1 MTINRHQN
9 QFRKRFSHKKRI
21 QPRRAIA
28 GILLVAFFVSILPVA
43 PNQGFGMLT
52 AQAID
57 LERPTVTIRTELT
70 AFDQTGKNISVNEPE
85 SVGSV
90 NRSLEVEDTSEGVY
104 TIPTGDL
111 SYGIG
116 ATTQG
121 ELPEDFENIESL
133 TITFYQELP
142 DGTLERTIKTYENIR
157 ENMPRITGIDKPIV
171 SDDEMIVIN
180 SNETDITNLADNNF
194 IVNVGPTKAKVIT
207 NADSPAGDGLSD
219 KQIGLIPDEG
229 SFTGGVSDIVVQRL
243 TVKDPTDDNSL
254 RNVDTY
260 RRAVTII
267 TDLEL
272 DGIEMFPTMGRVG
285 SQVEFTRGNMSP
297 NGYDV
302 YFVENLSNINL
313 FNEESKAK
321 PVSPPVEVDDQWIY
335 TVEVPGV
342 RAGRDYF
349 VVLTPP
355 NRLDTRYVMDSQFR
369 VIEIED
375 SPTLEGFDPT
385 SASTRRP
392 TEVQLWGSYWTRL
405 AVPGLEDFVLEG
417 DDGGGD
423 FDPATAIRFKI
434 GGELYDHIPE
444 GESVETLVIQ
454 YEGSGDFR
462 FSDDGDEYKILSVER
477 RFRVYMGQDLS
488 IHEFTHNS
496 RQDGFE
502 DGQGAD
508 NSLKVRTRDFSDDQA
523 GPVPVELEVET
534 TIRIDDNL
542 DGERV
547 LSLRENLT
555 APGNFTYI
563 PSTEQPEVTDIV
575 PTIFPLQSPPIG
587 ATGYLNERIGSLQV
601 VIRGENFL
609 VTRYEDAGG
618 QDQIVQ
624 PRVDLGSTIIDPL
637 LEPGEIDGN
646 RYGPTKFEVLQG
658 GTVVDGK
665 GANQIGDTIVM
676 ILETG
681 TTGFPVANIT
691 NQDIR
696 ISNPRRESNEYD
708 AFVRFENMVD
718 FIYVDPNQYPRITSV
733 EPNLV
738 AMEGG
743 VPVRIDGSQ
752 LRSDARLYI
761 GGEEVT
767 TITDRSLEHIEFMA
781 PPGERP
787 GETQLQIINP
797 EGGIATHPFT
807 YTETDTN
814 PVLTSV
820 TPDRGT
826 ENTLLTLTGS
836 DFFRPDPTIVVDD
849 LDDIDAFLMNR
860 LIGSK
865 VEIAGRDI
873 NRYNRDGTRIALT
886 EYHAPEKTIEEP
898 VFVYLSDTDRWRTG
912 NGFDS
917 VIFVN
922 ESADPDAPVH
932 FFRLIRNRQNQYYLE
947 DGAANS
953 WRIRYNKEEE
963 QFEGVEEGGN
973 VAIQQLQNG
982 VLEIDGMTLRA
993 YTPYAVERVGS
1004 YDRITGNRVQVL
1016 GSNEIHARVPNM
1028 MGADWAGP
1036 GTYDVSVVNPDTQK
1050 ATRQNAFTYLGEP
1063 KNIPALRDIVP
1074 ELGPDSG
1081 GNLVTLKLDEAVT
1094 DASFTEGIRMF
1105 IGSQEVPRANMN
1117 LSVDGR
1123 EIVLTVP
1130 PYAGNLQQEGQRE
1143 ITLPLTLLNSDGGT
1157 FSVDYDNPIIVE
1169 RVQRDADGNE
1179 QTIQKE
1185 LLGYTYVVPTSN
1197 PEINRIVPTAGSAAG
1212 GYTVEIF
1219 GVDFRDFR
1227 RIRDEDGNLIETI
1240 TANPDITR
1248 PSRYDSE
1255 FDVLLDDLYPR
1266 VFFGTEEAELVEFD
1280 GEFLRVIVGPNDGTV
1295 PVYIVNNDAG
1305 ISNTVN
1311 FSFESSDPRI
1321 TSVNPPQGDR
1331 RGGTSVEIRGQALEE
1346 DLVTLM
1352 TKEYEENS
1360 PLVSVREE
1368 DTRLTR
1374 VRVGNRTNADLPR
1387 EHENSGVIQVNRT
1400 RVTLEDGLR
1409 FDYNSGD
1416 GGVLKAQITDQ
1427 GNTYHHEYLGFG
1439 AGEEVFINTRDLT
1452 REEDGETIQYPY
1464 EELVR
1469 LEIRNRR
1476 LFVEGGYAPEVAHR
1490 NQGHIVATMPSYFT
1504 TGRVR
1509 LSVINPDGGTANSDF
1524 EYITPDSNPVITN
1537 ILREGREPV
1546 RETREGY
1553 GEVMLQKV
1561 SQRGGNIIRVV
1572 GTDFREDATIRI
1584 GDILTIGPDHP
1595 NRMEDELPN
1604 QLVFELP
1611 ELPEATIDNLY
1622 RIVVTNFDGASAN
1635 SEEALYQGEESIAI
1649 YLEVIRGESN
1659 PRLDTVTPNK
1669 GPVTGGTRLTI
1680 RGNDFRQ
1687 EMDGHSDPIGVLFG
1701 EARVDEDSG
1710 DVEYVDYRQL
1720 EVVAPESPRFG
1731 TVRVR
1736 VENPDGELSLPPGE
1750 FQYIS
1755 QPNIES
1761 VDPPRIFAN
1770 DMDTEITLTGEMF
1783 MNGAQV
1789 ILGGRLVPINEVT
1802 DDMEVHGEGI
1812 RGVDED
1818 GKNRVFAVVGG
1829 VAANTVN
1836 VESENVM
1843 RVQFP
1848 ETLDLEHDDLIIL
1861 NPDGGLSDPDD
1872 APDFD
1877 YDIPVPDA
1885 PLVVEAVPGS
1895 EGSIHLIWSKSD
1907 PGVLNAAA
1915 SYEVYGKRSAEREY
1929 TFIAEANDADYLVRN
1944 LEPDTRYDFRVR
1956 ALNEYGS
1963 AIESGETSARTLH
1976 PDEDPKLE
1984 EKLEELDRQREEQ
1997 ETRGKEEVVNG
2008 TLVRTIGSREIPE
2021 GLSPYVIDFSGAN
2034 YSRHKDFVV
2043 AFPVQSLPGMDR
2055 EVVITDGTASLTITP
2070 NTLYTRDVSSLSVD
2084 ESRDG
2089 VARVHFTPM
2098 QGNEANALNSAIDR
2112 RQSRA
2117 SSPYKIDFSL
2127 KAGRTEKSLP
2137 RLLGTAQ
2144 MNIGLNTSS
2153 YPESNSGNT
2162 SIATYNPAS
2171 HGFQGNNGTTTTLR
2185 EAGMYMLLRN
2195 R

>member
-9 QFRKRFSHKKRI
+9 QFRKRFFHKKRI

-28 GILLVAFFVSILPVA
+28 GLLLVAFFVSILPVA
-43 PNQGFGMLT
+43 PNQGFGILS
-52 AQAID
+52 AWASD
-57 LERPTVTIRTELT
+57 LERPTVTIRTDL
-70 AFDQTGKNISVNEPE
+70 ADFDQTGKTISVNEPE

-90 NRSLEVEDTSEGVY
+90 NRSIEVEDTSEGVY
-104 TIPTGDL
+104 TIPAGDL
-111 SYGIG
+111 SYGLG

-121 ELPEDFENIESL
+121 NLPEDFKNIESVTL
-133 TITFYQELP
+133 IFYQELA
-142 DGTLERTIKTYENIR
+142 DGTLERDIKIYENIR
-157 ENMPRITGIDKPIV
+157 ENMPRITNIIKPIV

-180 SNETDITNLADNNF
+180 SDKTDITNLAEDNF
-194 IVNVGPTKAKVIT
+194 IVNVGSTEARVIT
-207 NADSPAGDGLSD
+207 NDDSPEGDGLSD
-219 KQIGLIPDEG
+219 KQIGLVPKEG
-229 SFTGGVSDIVVQRL
+229 SFTGGVNDIIVQRE
-243 TVKDPTDDNSL
+243 TEKETTTNSL

-260 RRAVTII
+260 RNAVTII

-302 YFVENLSNINL
+302 YFVENLTNINL
-313 FNEESKAK
+313 FNEEAKAK
-321 PVSPPVEVDDQWIY
+321 PVSLPVEVDDQWVY
-335 TVEVPGV
+335 TVEVPNV

-355 NRLDTRYVMDSQFR
+355 GRLDTRYVMDSQFR

-375 SPTLEGFDPT
+375 SPILEGFDPT
-385 SASTRRP
+385 SAPTRRP
-392 TEVQLWGSYWTRL
+392 TEVELWGSYWTRL
-405 AVPGLEDFVLEG
+405 AVPGLEDYVLAG
-417 DDGGGD
+417 DSD
-423 FDPATAIRFKI
+423 FDPATAIRFEI
-434 GGELYDHIPE
+434 GGDLYDHIPE

-462 FSDDGDEYKILSVER
+462 FSDDGDDYPILSVER

-496 RQDGFE
+496 SQDGFE

-534 TIRIDDNL
+534 MIRIEDL
-542 DGERV
+542 GSPSGERV
-547 LSLRENLT
+547 LSLRENLL
-555 APGNFTYI
+555 APGDFTYI
-563 PSTEQPEVTDIV
+563 PSTEQPDVTDIV
-575 PTIFPLQSPPIG
+575 PTIFPLQTEP
-587 ATGYLNERIGSLQV
+587 TGGVGHINDRIGPLQV

-609 VTRYEDAGG
+609 VTRYEDADG
-618 QDQIVQ
+618 QDRIAQ
-624 PRVDLGSTIIDPL
+624 PRVELGSTIIDPG
-637 LEPGEIDGN
+637 LEPGEIEGN

-658 GTVVDGK
+658 GTLVDGK

-676 ILETG
+676 TLETG
-681 TTGFPVANIT
+681 TSGFPVT
-691 NQDIR
+691 NTTNRDIR
-696 ISNPRRESNEYD
+696 ISNPRRESDDY
-708 AFVRFENMVD
+708 AVFRRFENMVD
-718 FIYVDPNQYPRITSV
+718 FTYVDPNQYPRITNV

-767 TITDRSLEHIEFMA
+767 AITDRSLEHIEFIA
-781 PPGERP
+781 PPGNRP
-787 GETQLQIINP
+787 GETQLQVINP

-814 PVLTSV
+814 PALTSV

-836 DFFRPDPTIVVDD
+836 DFFRPDPTIVVNNI
-849 LDDIDAFLMNR
+849 DDIDAFIMNR
-860 LIGSK
+860 LMGSR
-865 VEIAGRDI
+865 VEIGGRDI

-886 EYHAPEKTIEEP
+886 PFNAINRTVEES
-898 VFVYLSDTDRWRTG
+898 VFVYQEETDRWRTG
-912 NGFDS
+912 DGFDS
-917 VIFVN
+917 VIFIKYPM
-922 ESADPDAPVH
+922 DPDAPVH
-932 FFRLIRNRQNQYYLE
+932 FFRLVRNRQNQYYLE

-953 WRIRYNKEEE
+953 WRIRYNKEED

-973 VAIQQLQNG
+973 VVIQQLQNG

-993 YTPYAVERVGS
+993 YTPYTVERVGS

-1050 ATRQNAFTYLGEP
+1050 ATLQNAFTYLGEP

-1094 DASFTEGIRMF
+1094 DASFTEGIRIF
-1105 IGSQEVPRANMN
+1105 IGSQEVPRANIN
-1117 LSVDGR
+1117 LSVDSR

-1157 FSVDYDNPIIVE
+1157 FSVDYDNPITVE

-1197 PEINRIVPTAGSAAG
+1197 PEIERIVPTAGSAAG

-1280 GEFLRVIVGPNDGTV
+1280 GEFLRVIVGPNEGTV

-1311 FSFESSDPRI
+1311 FSFESSDPQI

-1416 GGVLKAQITDQ
+1416 GGVLNVQITDQ
-1427 GNTYHHEYLGFG
+1427 GNTYRHEYLGFG
-1439 AGEEVFINTRDLT
+1439 AGEEVFINTRDLS

-1561 SQRGGNIIRVV
+1561 SQRGGNIIRIV
-1572 GTDFREDATIRI
+1572 GTDFREDATIRV
-1584 GDILTIGPDHP
+1584 GDILTLGPDHP
-1595 NRMEDELPN
+1595 NRLEDELPN

-1611 ELPEATIDNLY
+1611 ELPENTINNLY
-1622 RIVVTNFDGASAN
+1622 RIVVTNFDGGSAN
-1635 SEEALYQGEESIAI
+1635 SEEALYQGEEAIAI
-1649 YLEVIRGESN
+1649 YLEVTRGESN

-1687 EMDGHSDPIGVLFG
+1687 EMDGYSDPIGVLFG

-1720 EVVAPESPRFG
+1720 EVVAPESPRYG
-1731 TVRVR
+1731 NVRVR

-1812 RGVDED
+1812 RGVDEE
-1818 GKNRVFAVVGG
+1818 GRNREFAVVGG

-1861 NPDGGLSDPDD
+1861 NPDEGLSDPDD

-1984 EKLEELDRQREEQ
+1984 EKLEELDRQREEL
-1997 ETRGKEEVVNG
+1997 ETQGREEIING
-2008 TLVRTIGSREIPE
+2008 TVVRTIGSREIPD
-2021 GLSPYVIDFSGAN
+2021 GRAPYRIDFSGAEH
-2034 YSRHKDFVV
+2034 SRYNDFIV
-2043 AFPVQSLPGMDR
+2043 AFPVQSLASMNR
-2055 EVVITDGTASLTITP
+2055 EVVITDGKASLTIAP
-2070 NTLYTRDVSSLSVD
+2070 NTLYTRDVSNLSAE

-2089 VARVHFTPM
+2089 VARIHFTRLE
-2098 QGNEANALNSAIDR
+2098 GNEANALNSAIDR

-2117 SSPYKIDFSL
+2117 SNPYHIDFSL
-2127 KAGRTEKSLP
+2127 KAGRAEKNLP
-2137 RLLGTAQ
+2137 RILGSGQISIDLDT
-2144 MNIGLNTSS
+2144 GR

-2162 SIATYNPAS
+2162 GISTYHPSAHS
-2171 HGFQGNNGTTTTLR
+2171 FQRNNGRTMTIR
-2185 EAGMYMLLRN
+2185 EAGKYMLLRD